1 MSLEKVT
8 GLSLKLAP
16 NMGSELSTKPAD
28 SALENILGLV
38 KTMAAFLRADSRF
51 GGGQRDSKPTQDACQ
66 PLSLQVFGQ
75 DPGFG
80 NFMP

>member
-8 GLSLKLAP
+8 GLSFKLAA

-28 SALENILGLV
+28 SELESILDFV
-38 KTMAAFLRADSRF
+38 KTMAAFLRAESCF
-51 GGGQRDSKPTQDACQ
+51 GGEQRDSKPAQDACQ
-66 PLSLQVFGQ
+66 PLSLQVFGKYLR
-75 DPGFG
+75 FG